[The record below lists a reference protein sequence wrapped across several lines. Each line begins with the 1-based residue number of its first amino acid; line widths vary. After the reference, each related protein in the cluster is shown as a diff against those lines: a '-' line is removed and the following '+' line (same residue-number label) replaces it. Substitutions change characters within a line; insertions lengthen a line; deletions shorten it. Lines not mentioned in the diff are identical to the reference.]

1 MPARPLTH
9 RQLEVLELVAKGL
22 TNADIARVL
31 GIGLGTAKHHVSAVI
46 EALDVANR
54 AEAAAALNELELG
67 RRVAPVPRG
76 TGASVPGFGER
87 PALALLPL
95 ENLGGDDGDAWF
107 VRGLLGDLTRK
118 TGGLRWFPVIQRDSA
133 LAAGDAGAEA
143 LNARYHVAGTVLREG
158 DHVCLS
164 LRVVDADSGEHVWA
178 DRLERPLHALQ
189 EMQQEIVERIA
200 GELEP
205 AVLRV

>member
-54 AEAAAALNELELG
+54 AEAAAALNALEIG

-76 TGASVPGFGER
+76 TTSAATKTTRGSFAACWATSRER
-87 PALALLPL
+87 PA
-95 ENLGGDDGDAWF
+95 GC
-107 VRGLLGDLTRK
+107 
-118 TGGLRWFPVIQRDSA
+118 
-133 LAAGDAGAEA
+133 AGF
-143 LNARYHVAGTVLREG
+143 R
-158 DHVCLS
+158 
-164 LRVVDADSGEHVWA
+164 
-178 DRLERPLHALQ
+178 
-189 EMQQEIVERIA
+189 
-200 GELEP
+200 
-205 AVLRV
+205 